1 MNTKERDELLIRID
15 ERQQNI
21 LSLTVAQE
29 KHLRTLNSKVAA
41 NVLNIDRND
50 KRLARV
56 ESFIESGIPY
66 KIKLTKKQMMAG
78 GGTVIPLTTMVLY
91 GLGHLVGW
99 W

>member
-1 MNTKERDELLIRID
+1 MNVKERDELLIRID

-21 LSLTVAQE
+21 LTLTMAQE
-29 KHLRTLNSKVAA
+29 KHLRTLNSKVAS
-41 NVLNIDRND
+41 NMLNIDRND
-50 KRLARV
+50 KRLIRV
-56 ESFIESGIPY
+56 EACIDSGVPY

-78 GGTVIPLTTMVLY
+78 GGTAIPLTTMVLY